1 MIEESDLLDPKPGKL
16 LRLTRAA
23 QNSQSID
30 KAVFPLPV
38 VDVTATHAN
47 DSQNIRE
54 IGEEVTGASRL
65 LMGLSNTGRRAA
77 TEVQGQLQLSSG
89 RMKMLAELIVCQGL
103 RPWAHQM
110 CRNTQVFMTASINI
124 RVQEALSRILGA
136 DQAQIDPSLLQGSF
150 TYPIL
155 ETGIPTDKMAEQQIW
170 RELFQTGMQTGMAT
184 PALQQLNWIAVFAR
198 FMQTMGIRNLQD
210 YVMPQQP
217 PPEMQV
223 MQDEQVQQNIQA
235 GNLVPAGGSP
245 NIEPTTTSDQFP
257 MQPNTLSTN
266 GSRTGY

>member
-1 MIEESDLLDPKPGKL
+1 MIEESDLLDPRPGKL

-38 VDVTATHAN
+38 VDVTASHHQ
-47 DSQNIRE
+47 DSQVVRD

-110 CRNTQVFMTASINI
+110 SRNTQVFMTSSINI
-124 RVQEALSRILGA
+124 RVQQALSSILG
-136 DQAQIDPSLLQGSF
+136 QQSAQIDPHLLQGSF

-155 ETGIPTDKMAEQQIW
+155 ETGIPTDKQAEQQIW
-170 RELFQTGMQTGMAT
+170 RELFQTGTQTGLTT
-184 PALQQLNWIAVFAR
+184 PALQQVNWIAVFAR
-198 FMQTMGIRNLQD
+198 FLQTMGIRNLQD
-210 YVMPQQP
+210 YMAPGAGMPQ
-217 PPEMQV
+217 MSVMGDDQV
-223 MQDEQVQQNIQA
+223 SNQAQQ
-235 GNLVPAGGSP
+235 GNLVPAG
-245 NIEPTTTSDQFP
+245 IEPSQTSDGFP
-257 MQPNTLSTN
+257 MQMNPYSGN
-266 GSRTGY
+266 GSTGM